1 MSLLRSRIQASIRF
15 FFFSFYCCCC
25 CLVLLTTPALGQE
38 TTSDTKGPEAYA
50 VYQRNHEKKTP
61 NNVRDEHRQQP
72 NERKVKIELYYM
84 PQCPGCR
91 QLISTSFGDAFHTPG
106 FSDMADVTF
115 VPYANSRKEQHQQ
128 PQQQQQQQQQQQ
140 YQAGKNHKRVFDDTL
155 ESCAL
160 HAIGRKNQERQFL
173 YIDCID
179 RNNNR
184 DASRVDLACAGAVGL
199 STRVIKEIE
208 ACADSERGQKLAE
221 RNARQTDAMEKAT
234 YFPWIVVNRRHDRD
248 TEEKVWRSLFLYVCG
263 VYSGNRKSPLCPT
276 GDTGNRNESHE
287 DSDGADFF
295 RAEQL

>member
-1 MSLLRSRIQASIRF
+1 M
-15 FFFSFYCCCC
+15 
-25 CLVLLTTPALGQE
+25 
-38 TTSDTKGPEAYA
+38 
-50 VYQRNHEKKTP
+50 
-61 NNVRDEHRQQP
+61 
-72 NERKVKIELYYM
+72 
-84 PQCPGCR
+84 
-91 QLISTSFGDAFHTPG
+91 
-106 FSDMADVTF
+106 
-115 VPYANSRKEQHQQ
+115 
-128 PQQQQQQQQQQQ
+128 
-140 YQAGKNHKRVFDDTL
+140 
-155 ESCAL
+155 
-160 HAIGRKNQERQFL
+160 
-173 YIDCID
+173 
-179 RNNNR
+179 
-184 DASRVDLACAGAVGL
+184 GL